1 VLWKFLRLQNHTLSI
16 DPVEI
21 PIEPVERLLG
31 IFVQILS

>member
-1 VLWKFLRLQNHTLSI
+1 MQYQIENQTLYI